1 MNKKMLVLLVVLT
14 VCVSVLVGCS
24 KATGQEDSE
33 PSGSIVQNEVMED
46 EPKPSD
52 SDKDAVDEDASELIG
67 KVDEVKDFMLIV
79 TDDDN
84 VSYSFAFEE
93 KPEGLDHVAVGDR
106 VLVTY
111 TGTLSVIDPFMG
123 EITVTVL
130 SSACSDN
137 LGENSSDE
145 NQSGDLR
152 TDGITDPYVN
162 PEVKFSNL
170 TSEEDQSE
178 LRKDLEKAGIKE
190 SYIKDY
196 IDYVNIYN
204 ETAPKSVLTGWNTLD
219 KVNYDP
225 YEINDVWVQKYP
237 DFVGVCCRM
246 AAFTLL
252 RDDILVNNTD
262 FSKISM
268 NSLAFDNYS
277 FGMMPTKYMTDENLA
292 AFENF
297 YAPIPTSLSTDKE
310 EQKRVLEQALKE
322 REIQF
327 NNSDL
332 KFIGLVGHNTVD
344 ESNPF
349 LFIGHAGVIYEKNGS
364 VYLLEKLAFQEPYQW
379 IEFPSVEEII
389 KYFEAKYNLDT
400 TGNMAE
406 PIYMIND
413 QLF

>member
-1 MNKKMLVLLVVLT
+1 MKKILMLLVILT
-14 VCVSVLVGCS
+14 VSISIIVGCS
-24 KATGQEDSE
+24 EGIGQEESE

-46 EPKPSD
+46 EQIPTESD
-52 SDKDAVDEDASELIG
+52 EDAVDEDASELIG

-93 KPEGLDHVAVGDR
+93 KPEGLNQVAVGDR

-123 EITVTVL
+123 KITVTVL
-130 SSACSDN
+130 SSGGS
-137 LGENSSDE
+137 GENSSDE
-145 NQSGDLR
+145 NQNGDLR
-152 TDGITDPYVN
+152 TSGITDPYVN

-178 LRKDLEKAGIKE
+178 LHKDLEKAGIKE

-196 IDYVNIYN
+196 IDYVRVYN
-204 ETAPKSVLTGWNTLD
+204 ETAPKSVLDGWNTLD

-225 YEINDVWVQKYP
+225 YEINDVWVQTYP

-262 FSKISM
+262 FPKTSM

-277 FGMMPTKYMTDENLA
+277 FEMMPTKYMTDENLA

-322 REIQF
+322 RGIQF
-327 NNSDL
+327 KNSDL
-332 KFIGLVGHNTVD
+332 KFIGLVGHDTVD

-349 LFIGHAGVIYEKNGS
+349 LFIGHAGVLYEKNGS

>member
-46 EPKPSD
+46 EQIPTESD
-52 SDKDAVDEDASELIG
+52 EDAVDEDASELIG

>member
-1 MNKKMLVLLVVLT
+1 MNKKFLMMLVVFG
-14 VCVSVLVGCS
+14 VCASVMVGCS
-24 KATGQEDSE
+24 KGPKQGEAETA
-33 PSGSIVQNEVMED
+33 GSIIQNEVTKNEQIQ
-46 EPKPSD
+46 EESQE
-52 SDKDAVDEDASELIG
+52 AIVDEDVSKVKGI
-67 KVDEVKDFMLIV
+67 VDEIKDFVFIV

-84 VSYSFAFEE
+84 VSYAFTFEE
-93 KPEGLDHVAVGDR
+93 KPESLDKIAVGDR

-111 TGTLSVIDPFMG
+111 TGTLSEVDPFVG
-123 EITVTVL
+123 EFTVTAL
-130 SSACSDN
+130 SSGCSDQ
-137 LGENSSDE
+137 LEENSSDK

-152 TDGITDPYVN
+152 SSGITDPYVN

-178 LRKDLEKAGIKE
+178 LSKDLGKAGINE

-196 IDYVNIYN
+196 IYYVNLYN
-204 ETAPKSVLTGWNTLD
+204 ETAPESVLDGWNTLD

-262 FSKISM
+262 FQKTSM
-268 NSLAFDNYS
+268 KSLTFDNYS
-277 FGMMPTKYMTDENLA
+277 FEMMPTKYMTDENLK

-297 YAPIPTSLSTDKE
+297 YAPIPTSTSTDKE
-310 EQKRVLEQALKE
+310 VQKKVLEQALKE
-322 REIQF
+322 RGIQF
-327 NNSDL
+327 KNSNL
-332 KFIGLVGHNTVD
+332 KFIGMVGHDTVD

-349 LFIGHAGVIYEKNGS
+349 LFIEHAGVIYEKNGS

-379 IEFPSVEEII
+379 IEFPSEEEII
-389 KYFEAKYNLDT
+389 KYFESKYNLDS
-400 TGNMAE
+400 TGKMAE

-413 QLF
+413 KLF